1 MEAII
6 LAGGKGTRLQSVVAD
21 VPKPMAQVAD
31 RPFLEF
37 LLDELV
43 AANCERVV
51 LSVGYKW
58 EVIKEHFGTE
68 YRGINIGYA
77 VENEPLG
84 TGGAIMLAL
93 QKAESDH
100 VLVLNGDTY
109 FEVDLN
115 GFMEAHHASKSPLS
129 IGLKRME
136 NPDRYG
142 TVELSGD
149 RILRFNE
156 KITGL
161 DSGLINAGVY
171 ALDKQA
177 FSELDLPTKFSFE
190 AEILEKLVGSW
201 NFHGFEA
208 REFFI
213 DIGIP
218 EDYRKADAYFR
229 MPSMMQDWTLFLD
242 RDGVINV
249 RVVGDYIR
257 SLAGFEF
264 LPHVKEAIR
273 DFSSL
278 FKRVIVVTNQQG
290 VGKGLMTE
298 ADVQEIHVHMIKEIE
313 AAGGRIDKVYFC
325 PALDAENNPC
335 RKPNNGMALQAQQ
348 DFPEIDLNRSLMI
361 GDSLSDME
369 FGRRSGM
376 FNAFITP
383 EPYKNETPLT
393 DIEAIN
399 LLEIGSYLQRSRISS
414 KTKFEM

>member
-43 AANCERVV
+43 LANCSRVV

-58 EVIKEHFGTE
+58 EVIEKHFGTE
-68 YRGINIGYA
+68 YRGMIIDYA

-93 QKAESDH
+93 HKTTADH

-109 FEVDLN
+109 FDLDLN
-115 GFMEAHHASKSPLS
+115 AFVKAHHNSGSALS
-129 IGLKRME
+129 IGLKRMDS
-136 NPDRYG
+136 PDRYG
-142 TVELSGD
+142 TVEISGE
-149 RILRFNE
+149 RILKFNE
-156 KITGL
+156 KVAGL

-171 ALDKQA
+171 ALDKTA
-177 FSELDLPTKFSFE
+177 FSTLDLPSAFSFE
-190 AEILEKLVGSW
+190 QLILEKLVEIW

-208 REFFI
+208 QEFFI

-218 EDYRKADAYFR
+218 EDYRKANAYFR
-229 MPSMMQDWTLFLD
+229 MPQITDDWTLFLD

-257 SLAGFEF
+257 SLKGFEF
-264 LPHVKEAIR
+264 LPHVKEAISS
-273 DFSSL
+273 FSSL
-278 FKRVIVVTNQQG
+278 FRRVIVVTNQQG
-290 VGKGLMTE
+290 VGKGLMSE
-298 ADVQEIHVHMIKEIE
+298 ADVEEIHAYMIKEIE
-313 AAGGRIDKVYFC
+313 AAGGRVDKVYFC

-348 DFPEIDLNRSLMI
+348 DFPEIDLERSLMI

-376 FNAFITP
+376 LNAFITD
-383 EPYKNETPLT
+383 EPYKNETQLT

-399 LLEIGSYLQRSRISS
+399 LLEIGSYIQRSRISS
-414 KTKFEM
+414 

>member
-6 LAGGKGTRLQSVVAD
+6 LSGGKGTRLQSVVAD

-43 AANCERVV
+43 KADYKRVV

-58 EVIKEHFGTE
+58 EVIQDHFGTE
-68 YRGINIGYA
+68 YRGLEIDYA

-93 QKAESDH
+93 EKTVSDH

-115 GFMEAHHASKSPLS
+115 AFLEAHLASNSPLS
-129 IGLKRME
+129 IGLKRMA

-142 TVELSGD
+142 TVEVEGE

-156 KITGL
+156 KVAGL

-177 FSELDLPTKFSFE
+177 FSALDLPLKFSFE
-190 AEILEKLVGSW
+190 EEILEKLVGTW
-201 NFHGFEA
+201 NIFGSEA
-208 REFFI
+208 QEFFI

-229 MPSMMQDWTLFLD
+229 MPQMTNDWTLFLD

-257 SLAGFEF
+257 SLEGFEF
-264 LPHVKEAIR
+264 LPFVKESIAH
-273 DFSSL
+273 FSSL

-290 VGKGLMTE
+290 VGKGLMSET
-298 ADVQEIHVHMIKEIE
+298 DVEQIHAYMIKEIE
-313 AAGGRIDKVYFC
+313 AAGGRVDKVYFC
-325 PALDAENNPC
+325 PALDAENDPC
-335 RKPNNGMALQAQQ
+335 RKPNNGMALQARK
-348 DFPEIDLNRSLMI
+348 DFPDIDLEKSLMV
-361 GDSLSDME
+361 GDSISDMD

-376 FNAFITP
+376 ITAFITP
-383 EPYKNETPLT
+383 EPYKYETELT
-393 DIEAIN
+393 DIETIN

-414 KTKFEM
+414 